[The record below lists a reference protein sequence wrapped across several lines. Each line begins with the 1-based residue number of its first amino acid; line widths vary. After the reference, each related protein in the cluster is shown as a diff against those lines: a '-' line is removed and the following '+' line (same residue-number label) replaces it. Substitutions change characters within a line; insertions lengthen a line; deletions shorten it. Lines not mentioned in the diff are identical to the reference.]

1 MIVEP
6 SSKHHKPNT
15 MIVEP
20 SSKHHK
26 PNTMIVEP
34 SGKHNKPKLGL
45 WCLLLGSTI
54 IVLGL

>member
-6 SSKHHKPNT
+6 SG
-15 MIVEP
+15 
-20 SSKHHK
+20 KHHK

-34 SGKHNKPKLGL
+34 SGKYHKPNTQGL
-45 WCLLLGSTI
+45 TI